1 MIEIRQ
7 LCKNYGTLQAVRDI
21 SLSIPKGQVL
31 GLLGPNGAG
40 KSTTLRILTGFLEAS
55 SGEVTVGG
63 YSVFDK
69 PLDACRLIGYL
80 PESTPL
86 YENMLV
92 YDYLHFIAQ
101 TRDIAPSQCADK
113 ILQAAKR
120 CDILEF
126 IHRPIGELSK
136 GQRQRVGLAMAILDD
151 PEVLIL
157 DEPTSGLDP
166 NQIIGI
172 RDIIRE
178 LGQEKTVIFSTH
190 ILSEAEATCDR
201 VVIINQGQI
210 AADGSLEDLKKGG
223 QPSLALRIESN
234 DAAAVKRAFDT
245 VFGTEQNLQELQEL
259 QELLGEGAKVEYPQ
273 SQAEG
278 QTQEVLVTL
287 HGQHSGSEAVKQKI
301 KVIIRDNDWF
311 MLGMERKSQSLED
324 IFHELTN

>member
-1 MIEIRQ
+1 MIEI
-7 LCKNYGTLQAVRDI
+7 KNLYKSYGSLQAVQGI
-21 SLSIPKGQVL
+21 SLSVPKGQVL

-55 SGEVTVGG
+55 AGQVTVGG
-63 YSVFDK
+63 YSVSEQ
-69 PLDACRLIGYL
+69 PLETRKLIGYL

-92 YDYLHFIAQ
+92 YDYLDFVGQSRNIARAECLAKI
-101 TRDIAPSQCADK
+101 RDV
-113 ILQAAKR
+113 AAQ

-151 PEVLIL
+151 PEVLVL

-178 LGQEKTVIFSTH
+178 LGKKKTVIFSTH

-201 VVIINQGQI
+201 VVIISKGQVV
-210 AADGSLEDLKKGG
+210 ADGSLAELKKGS
-223 QPSLALRIESN
+223 QASLSLRLEGN
-234 DAAAVKRAFDT
+234 DRDAVAKAFGD
-245 VFGTEQNLQELQEL
+245 FGS
-259 QELLGEGAKVEYPQ
+259 ELLGDGAKVECELQ
-273 SQAEG
+273 QGKDIAEILVVLHG
-278 QTQEVLVTL
+278 DKSGSQEVWQQIKAISRDHDWTIL
-287 HGQHSGSEAVKQKI
+287 GREQK
-301 KVIIRDNDWF
+301 DH
-311 MLGMERKSQSLED
+311 SLED
-324 IFHELTN
+324 IFRELTN

>member
-1 MIEIRQ
+1 MVEIKN
-7 LCKNYGTLQAVRDI
+7 LYKNYGELQAVCNI
-21 SLSIPKGQVL
+21 SLSVPKGQVL

-55 SGEVTVGG
+55 SGEVHIGG
-63 YSVFDK
+63 HSVSEE
-69 PLDACRLIGYL
+69 PLETRRLIGYL

-92 YDYLHFIAQ
+92 YDYLHFVAQ
-101 TRDIAPSQCADK
+101 SRNTPQADCLDK
-113 ILQAAKR
+113 IRRAAKR
-120 CDILEF
+120 CDIIEF

-178 LGQEKTVIFSTH
+178 LGKEKTIIFSTH

-201 VVIINQGQI
+201 VVIINKGQI
-210 AADGSLEDLKKGG
+210 AAEGSIAELKQSQGA
-223 QPSLALRIESN
+223 QSSLNLRIEGS
-234 DAAAVKRAFDT
+234 DEAAVQSAFM
-245 VFGTEQNLQELQEL
+245 VLCENEAV
-259 QELLGEGAKVEYPQ
+259 LGEGAKVESRLQ
-273 SQAEG
+273 SGGNEI
-278 QTQEVLVTL
+278 LVTL
-287 HGQHSGSEAVKQKI
+287 SGDRNDSDEVRQSI
-301 KVIIRDNDWF
+301 KAIIRDNDWF
-311 MLGMERKSQSLED
+311 MLGMESKSHSLED
-324 IFHELTN
+324 IFRELTN